1 MNRQEKV
8 DLLIKQMG
16 SKWIGHRDFKQKPR
30 PLIHPENLANVQ
42 PTIACYDS
50 GLRGQCK
57 AILMWLAQ

>member
-1 MNRQEKV
+1 MNRQERV

-30 PLIHPENLANVQ
+30 SYLPMPNVANVQ